1 MHINDELHQWTYWES
16 KVDIAFITQGEI
28 GACLIIIA
36 HRIGTSKIL
45 PWDRNSYLTHVI
57 LPRLSCEGCKLVVL
71 ELMHMV
77 IHGHPVTSLFC

>member
-1 MHINDELHQWTYWES
+1 MHINDEIAPMDYWES

-45 PWDRNSYLTHVI
+45 PWDRKSYLTHVYLTQAVMRGLYI
-57 LPRLSCEGCKLVVL
+57 GC
-71 ELMHMV
+71 
-77 IHGHPVTSLFC
+77 IGTYAHGHPVTSLFC